1 MAEKTSNKVAEG
13 RSKKP
18 AKKAKASLGSRL
30 KKWFVNIITELK
42 RVMWPD
48 KKKLRQSTVTV
59 LIIIA
64 ISVVIILVF
73 DTAITF
79 IMKTTGIYSTKETTA
94 ETDPETT
101 ESEQASAWLPAA
113 DRGQCLMSADGVQ
126 VYFEG

>member
-1 MAEKTSNKVAEG
+1 MAEKTSKKVAEG

-64 ISVVIILVF
+64 ISVVIILAF

-79 IMKTTGIYSTKETTA
+79 IMKTTGIYSTKETESDA
-94 ETDPETT
+94 T
-101 ESEQASAWLPAA
+101 ESENASAWLPAA
-113 DRGQCLMSADGVQ
+113 DKGQCLLSADGIQ

>member
-1 MAEKTSNKVAEG
+1 MAEKTSKKVAEG

-79 IMKTTGIYSTKETTA
+79 IMKTTGIYSTKEQTP
-94 ETDPETT
+94 ETDPEPSVSQN
-101 ESEQASAWLPAA
+101 ESAWRPV
-113 DRGQCLMSADGVQ
+113 GSQGYSLMADGVR
-126 VYFEG
+126 VSFEG